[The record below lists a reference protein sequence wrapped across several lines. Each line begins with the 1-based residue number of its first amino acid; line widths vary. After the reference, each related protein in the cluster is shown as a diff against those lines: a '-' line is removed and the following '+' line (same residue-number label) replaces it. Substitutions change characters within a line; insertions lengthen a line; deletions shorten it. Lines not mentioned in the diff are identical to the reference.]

1 MNGYIKERANIQR
14 NQSKKPI
21 VALIILFFAVVFLRP
36 AHSDYAIVYVII
48 SLLLLTAAA
57 YLIIFKYLVWY
68 SYQLTEN
75 ELVFIKNI
83 GSHDK
88 YLMVAPLSSIVKIEK
103 NNVSENKTIN
113 YPLGDEL
120 FGSFDYAGK
129 IRTFSF
135 SPSDEMKRELKN
147 ALGDRFIN

>member
-1 MNGYIKERANIQR
+1 MNGFIKEKANIRR

-21 VALIILFFAVVFLRP
+21 VILIVLFFAVVFLRP

-57 YLIIFKYLVWY
+57 YLIMFKYLVSY

-88 YLMVAPLSSIVKIEK
+88 YLMVAPLSSITVIEK
-103 NNVSENKTIN
+103 SENSNFKSIS
-113 YPLGDEL
+113 YPVGGEL
-120 FGSFDYAGK
+120 TGAFEYAGK

-135 SPSDEMKRELKN
+135 SPSDEMKRELKKL
-147 ALGDRFIN
+147 LGEKCIY

>member
-1 MNGYIKERANIQR
+1 MNGYIKEKANIQK

-36 AHSDYAIVYVII
+36 AHSDYAIIYVII

-57 YLIIFKYLVWY
+57 YLIMFKYLVWY

-75 ELVFIKNI
+75 ELIFIKNI

-88 YLMVAPLSSIVKIEK
+88 YLMVAPLSSIKVIEK
-103 NNVSENKTIN
+103 SETSNYKNIN
-113 YPLGDEL
+113 YPVGGEL
-120 FGSFDYAGK
+120 IGAFDYAGK
-129 IRTFSF
+129 LRTFSF
-135 SPSDEMKRELKN
+135 SPSDEIKTELKKL
-147 ALGDRFIN
+147 LGDKCIY